1 MSSTS
6 KSVALTILLPE
17 NLHYAS
23 QLMPQNKSMINAILG
38 MIESCTKN
46 ISQDRKWYGI
56 HSEYIDS
63 Q

>member
-1 MSSTS
+1 MS
-6 KSVALTILLPE
+6 KSVTLTILLPE

-23 QLMPQNKSMINAILG
+23 QFMPQNKSMINAILVYEWILHG
-38 MIESCTKN
+38 KYFAG
-46 ISQDRKWYGI
+46 QKKWYGI